1 MKHLTALIVLV
12 LAALL
17 VLSCEKSPNPL
28 DSPNSPNPADLGDVQ
43 YSAKPNNVQRPPV
56 APFFP
61 SDENVSRIMKPGVVA
76 STALAA
82 ASQVVVDDDGA
93 ADFTTIQDAVNS
105 GAKKIIVRPGTYA
118 ENVTIGP
125 NAIVNIEGAGI
136 GSTWV
141 TGVAGTAGPIIDVLP
156 GSKVNIKE
164 LAVDGGSAMAGSTVY
179 GIRYDQAN
187 GAIEDVEVKN
197 IRDASGG
204 AQGVGIRVQSSGT
217 LTKVTVDEC
226 VVSNYMRAG
235 INGNGPGVKLTVR
248 ESTVSGPV
256 LPRVW
261 APNGI
266 QISRGAEGTVKSNEI
281 DNNPSPNPP
290 GGAGSGILLFCAG
303 PTLVQGNKVTDADL
317 GIGIADNANGKV
329 MNNEIKD
336 SVFDGISLQFIGLY
350 YGGSLGCDPSV
361 SPTHDNLVQNN
372 KIKNSAYDG
381 ISFANYDPASAPTTP
396 SNNRILTNQI
406 EGSGFDGIH
415 VYDGAGNQLSK
426 NRIETSSGTDAVD
439 DTIGGG
445 TAGTAN
451 TWTKNKGATSVPA
464 GLVK

>member
-1 MKHLTALIVLV
+1 MKRLTALIMLT
-12 LAALL
+12 LAGMW

-28 DSPNSPNPADLGDVQ
+28 NSQDPQNPVEVGDIQ
-43 YSAKPNNVQRPPV
+43 HSAKQQSKQRPPV

-61 SDENVSRIMKPGVVA
+61 SEETESMFMKQGLVGA
-76 STALAA
+76 TSLAA
-82 ASQVVVDDDGA
+82 ASQVVVDDGGG

-105 GAKKIIVRPGTYA
+105 GAKKIIVRAGTYA

-125 NAIVNIEGAGI
+125 NANVTLDGDGS

-141 TGVAGTAGPIIDVLP
+141 TGVAGTAGPIINVLA
-156 GSKVNIKE
+156 GSKVIIE
-164 LAVDGGSAMAGSTVY
+164 DLAVDGGSAMAGGTVY
-179 GIRYDQAN
+179 GILYDQAN
-187 GAIEDVEVKN
+187 GTIEDVEVRN

-217 LTKVTVDEC
+217 VAKVTVDEC
-226 VVSNYMRAG
+226 VVSNYTRAG
-235 INGNGPGVKLTVR
+235 INGNGPGVKLTIR
-248 ESTVSGPV
+248 QSTVSGPV

-266 QISRGAEGTVKSNEI
+266 QISRGAEGTVKNNHV

-303 PTLVQGNKVTDADL
+303 PTLVQSNKVTSADL

-329 MNNEIKD
+329 LNNEIED
-336 SVFDGISLQFIGLY
+336 SAFDGISLQFIGLY
-350 YGGSLGCDPSV
+350 YGAPLGCDPSV

-372 KIKNSAYDG
+372 KIKNSVYDG
-381 ISFANYDPASAPTTP
+381 ISFANYDLASAPTTP
-396 SNNRILTNQI
+396 NDNRILTNQI

-426 NRIETSSGTDAVD
+426 NRIETSGGTDAVD

-451 TWTKNKGATSVPA
+451 TWTKNKGATSVPP

>member
-1 MKHLTALIVLV
+1 MKHLSALTALGV
-12 LAALL
+12 AALL
-17 VLSCEKSPNPL
+17 VWSCEKSPNPL
-28 DSPNSPNPADLGDVQ
+28 STPDSDIPADVSDVP
-43 YSAKPNNVQRPPV
+43 YSATLNKLQRPPV

-61 SDENVSRIMKPGVVA
+61 SDGNEPRVMKSHAAATP
-76 STALAA
+76 SLAA
-82 ASQVVVDDDGA
+82 AAQVVVDDDGG

-105 GAKKIIVRPGTYA
+105 GAKKIVVRAGTYA

-125 NAIVNIEGAGI
+125 NATITIDGSGI
-136 GSTWV
+136 GSTLI

-156 GSKVNIKE
+156 GSKVHIDE
-164 LAVDGGSAMAGSTVY
+164 LTVDGGSAMAGGTVY
-179 GIRYDQAN
+179 GIRYDQAS
-187 GAIEDVEVKN
+187 GALDDVEVKN

-217 LTKVTVDEC
+217 VAKVNIDEC
-226 VVSNYMRAG
+226 TVSNYTRAG
-235 INGNGPGVKLTVR
+235 INGNGPGVKLAVR
-248 ESTVSGPV
+248 QCTVSGPV

-266 QISRGAEGTVKSNEI
+266 QISRGAEGTVKGNTV

-290 GGAGSGILLFCAG
+290 GGAGSGIILFCAG
-303 PTLVQGNKVTDADL
+303 PTLVQGNKVSDADL
-317 GIGIADNANGKV
+317 GISIGDNANGKV
-329 MNNEIKD
+329 LSNEIKD
-336 SVFDGISLQFIGLY
+336 SAFEGISLQFIGLY
-350 YGGSLGCDPSV
+350 YGSSLGCDPSV
-361 SPTHDNLVQNN
+361 SPTHGNLVQNN
-372 KIKNSAYDG
+372 KIKNSGYNG
-381 ISFANYDPASAPTTP
+381 ISFANYDLASAPTTP
-396 SNNRILTNQI
+396 NNNRILSNEI

-426 NRIETSSGTDAVD
+426 NRIETSGDTDAVD

-451 TWTKNKGATSVPA
+451 TWTKNKGTTSTPP